1 MSAMPGDVTIGRR
14 LPIRPALPAGQALD
28 CYLEHLAEAN
38 HLRPADL
45 TRLIIATTDTAR
57 FLMLTPSERTLT
69 ALSAVTG
76 LPREQLRDATLAQ
89 YDGTVLDLTGLEH
102 HRPSSYRALS
112 AKGWLPGNGTQICPR
127 CLRMKATWQLRWRL
141 PTTTVCTRHGVYL
154 VSTCPVC
161 TKPFRATRHGFLRP
175 SGHGPI
181 CGNAL
186 GARGQHCTTDL
197 AELYAP
203 RADPG
208 CLERQTRYDVSLA
221 EGRATVLG
229 GEISAKSYHHALR
242 SLTILL
248 LHIASAA
255 DNPRDLPYWARQLN
269 RDQRRGTSSRAPRWG
284 IAPPS
289 EPRLRS
295 RALTAADRVLAAP
308 STERAA
314 AELAIWTDHIPRTR
328 DGVLGWAAD
337 HTLPDPTTTRLVLAV
352 HAPRRRLA
360 RALDGMNPLTPKL
373 MNIPQ
378 VSPEDLYLQHLSGL
392 FTSRPETVRTFASL
406 CLARTHP
413 GVTTWAAAAMVLD
426 LPASVGI
433 KTAQAC
439 ATARTGGTARVT
451 HALQSLAVNLPL
463 SDYRARERHVR
474 RLRHSHEWFTD
485 WTTRFSPGTPPTSE
499 QYAITWLWTNTAD
512 GRVTTSP
519 AWSTPPDAGLRARY
533 RRFSARLTPA
543 QQQGLQEVA
552 RHHMD
557 ADGYD

>member
-1 MSAMPGDVTIGRR
+1 MSAAPGDFAVGRR
-14 LPIRPALPAGQALD
+14 LPSRPALPAGQALD
-28 CYLEHLAEAN
+28 SYLEHLAEAN

-45 TRLIIATTDTAR
+45 SRLITATTDTVR
-57 FLMLTPSERTLT
+57 FLMLTPSARTLT

-76 LPREQLRDATLAQ
+76 LPREQLRAATLAQ

-102 HRPSSYRALS
+102 HRPASYRALS

-127 CLRMKATWQLRWRL
+127 CLRMNATWQLRWRL
-141 PTTTVCTRHGVYL
+141 PTMTVCTRHGVYL

-186 GARGQHCTTDL
+186 GARGQHCPTDL

-208 CLERQTRYDVSLA
+208 CLERQTRYDVALA

-229 GEISAKSYHHALR
+229 ETTSAKDYHHALR
-242 SLTILL
+242 SLTTLL

-255 DNPRDLPYWARQLN
+255 DNPRDLPYWARHLN

-314 AELAIWTDHIPRTR
+314 AELAFWTDHIPRTR

-337 HTLPDPTTTRLVLAV
+337 HTLPDPTTTRLIMAV
-352 HAPRRRLA
+352 QAPRRRLS
-360 RALDGMNPLTPKL
+360 RALDEINPLTPKV

-378 VSPEDLYLQHLSGL
+378 VIPEDLYLQHLSGL
-392 FTSRPETVRTFASL
+392 FTSRPETVRTFAAL

-413 GVTTWAAAAMVLD
+413 NVTTWAEAASGLG
-426 LPASVGI
+426 LSEEVGTQ
-433 KTAQAC
+433 TAEAC
-439 ATARTGGTARVT
+439 ATGQTADTTRVLQ
-451 HALQSLAVNLPL
+451 ALRALGRQMPVT
-463 SDYRARERHVR
+463 DYRAFEQVVRHLGRAGDWFVR
-474 RLRHSHEWFTD
+474 WVEVFR
-485 WTTRFSPGTPPTSE
+485 PGTACTSKA
-499 QYAITWLWTNTAD
+499 YTITWLWTHVAE
-512 GRVTTSP
+512 GHLGTSP
-519 AWSTPPDAGLRARY
+519 AWVTPPTANRRASY
-533 RRFSARLTPA
+533 RRFAASLSED
-543 QQQGLQEVA
+543 QQRSLREVLA
-552 RHHMD
+552 S
-557 ADGYD
+557 